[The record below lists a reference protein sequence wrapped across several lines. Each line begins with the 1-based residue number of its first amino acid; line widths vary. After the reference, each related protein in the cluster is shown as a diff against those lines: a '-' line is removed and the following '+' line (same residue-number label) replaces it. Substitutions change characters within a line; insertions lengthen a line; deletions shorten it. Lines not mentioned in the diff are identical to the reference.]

1 MLSCMSNF
9 TIRQAEEIDEP
20 QILALIGALA
30 AYEKITIRL
39 TEEAV
44 RRDMLGAACHCDL
57 AFQGTEAVGIATWYW
72 TYKTFGARRGLFV
85 EDLYVHEA
93 CRGHGLGRAL
103 LAHLAARA
111 TKAGGFLEWQVLD
124 WNAQAIGFY
133 ESLGARPMRQC
144 LNYRLEGDALAKLAS

>member
-1 MLSCMSNF
+1 MHDF
-9 TIRQAEEIDEP
+9 AIRKAEEIDAP

-30 AYEKITIRL
+30 AYEKITIHL
-39 TEEAV
+39 TEDAI

-57 AFQGTEAVGIATWYW
+57 AFQGAEAVGIATWYW

-93 CRGHGLGRAL
+93 WRGHGLGRAL

-111 TKAGGFLEWQVLD
+111 AKAGGFLEWQVLD
-124 WNAQAIGFY
+124 WNAQAIRFY
-133 ESLGARPMRQC
+133 ESLGAKPLGQW
-144 LNYRLEGDALAKLAS
+144 LNYRLDGEALERLAS

>member
-1 MLSCMSNF
+1 MPDF
-9 TIRQAEEIDEP
+9 TIRKAGENDAP

-44 RRDMLGAACHCDL
+44 HRDMLGTACHCDL
-57 AFQGTEAVGIATWYW
+57 AFDGTQAVGIATWYW

-93 CRGHGLGRAL
+93 WRGRGLGRAL
-103 LAHLAARA
+103 LSHLAARA
-111 TKAGGFLEWQVLD
+111 TEAGGFLEWQVLD
-124 WNAQAIGFY
+124 WNAQAIRFY
-133 ESLGARPMRQC
+133 ESLGAKPLSQW
-144 LNYRLEGDALAKLAS
+144 LNYRLDGEALQRLAS

>member
-1 MLSCMSNF
+1 MSNF
-9 TIRQAEEIDEP
+9 TIRKAEEVDAP

-30 AYEKITIRL
+30 AYEKITICL

-57 AFQGTEAVGIATWYW
+57 AFQDRQAVGIATWYW

-93 CRGHGLGRAL
+93 WRGHGLGRAL
-103 LAHLAARA
+103 LAHLAAKA
-111 TKAGGFLEWQVLD
+111 TAAGGFLEWQVLD
-124 WNAQAIGFY
+124 WNSRAIAFY
-133 ESLGARPMRQC
+133 ESLGAKPLGQW
-144 LNYRLEGDALAKLAS
+144 LNYRLDGEPLQRLAL

>member
-1 MLSCMSNF
+1 MSNL
-9 TIRQAEEIDEP
+9 TIRKAEAVDAP

-30 AYEKITIRL
+30 AYEKIPIRL

-57 AFQGTEAVGIATWYW
+57 AFQGTQAVGVATWYW

-85 EDLYVHEA
+85 EDLYVQEA
-93 CRGHGLGRAL
+93 WRGHGLGRAL

-111 TKAGGFLEWQVLD
+111 AKAGGFLEWQVLD
-124 WNAQAIGFY
+124 WNTQAIRFY
-133 ESLGARPMRQC
+133 ESLGAKPIRQW
-144 LNYRLEGDALAKLAS
+144 LNYRLEGDALEKMAS

>member
-1 MLSCMSNF
+1 MPDF
-9 TIRQAEEIDEP
+9 TIRKAGENDAP

-30 AYEKITIRL
+30 AYEKIAIRL

-44 RRDMLGAACHCDL
+44 YRDMLGTACHCDL
-57 AFQGTEAVGIATWYW
+57 AFHGTEAVGIATWYW

-93 CRGHGLGRAL
+93 WRGHGLGRAL

-111 TKAGGFLEWQVLD
+111 TEAGGFLEWQVLD
-124 WNAQAIGFY
+124 WNAPAIAFY
-133 ESLGARPMRQC
+133 ESIGARRAPW
-144 LNYRLEGDALAKLAS
+144 LNYWLEGDAMKKLGDM